1 MKKESTFKMKGFS
14 GFGNSPTKKIVGGGT
29 GEKFKKGKTYHK
41 SIGEKTVQDAY
52 GNKPTIQGSA
62 GPAYDKA
69 AKTAKKAD
77 QLAQKIATRPHRTP
91 KAKTNKMMA
100 NWNTTVKKADKQT
113 AQAIRKKKIFEK
125 GMSIK
130 AKQLGLN
137 KPKAKKS
144 GGKIKQTPKPTT
156 TQKIKNFLG
165 L

>member
-1 MKKESTFKMKGFS
+1 MKGFS

-41 SIGEKTVQDAY
+41 SIGGKTYQDAY

-77 QLAQKIATRPHRTP
+77 AAAQAYATRPHRTP
-91 KAKTNKMMA
+91 KAKADKMLSNFNTLA
-100 NWNTTVKKADKQT
+100 NKADKQT
-113 AQAIRKKKIFEK
+113 AEAIRKKKIFEK
-125 GMSIK
+125 GMSIQ
-130 AKQLGLN
+130 AKRLGLN

-144 GGKIKQTPKPTT
+144 GGKIYQTPKPKSR
-156 TQKIKNFLG
+156 TQKVVDYFMKKFK
-165 L
+165 